1 MKINKWITG
10 LTAFGV
16 FATTALAGKAPATT
30 ANPANSKDKTAAK
43 NHATVVTAEDPDT
56 HKNNQGKGHFKAKGK
71 GHHKTDV
78 SEVE

>member
-16 FATTALAGKAPATT
+16 FATTALAGKAPSTT
-30 ANPANSKDKTAAK
+30 ANPSNTKEKQAAKDK
-43 NHATVVTAEDPDT
+43 VVTSEDPDT

-71 GHHKTDV
+71 GHHKDV